1 MILIGLGANL
11 TSHQYGPPRATLE
24 AALDAIGASGIEV
37 MAVSRWYGSAP
48 VPASDQ
54 PHYVNIVAALK
65 TKLDA
70 SALLTFLHEIER
82 AFGRTRAARNAARV
96 IDIDLLDYNGEVS
109 SEWPRLPHPA
119 MEERAFVLVPLLDIA
134 PDWRHPVTNVIV
146 SDLVARVSKHASVC
160 LLNDVCDGE

>member
-24 AALDAIGASGIEV
+24 AALDAIGAAGIEV
-37 MAVSRWYGSAP
+37 MAVSRWYESAP

-54 PHYVNIVAALK
+54 PHYVNIVAALE

-70 SALLTFLHEIER
+70 SALLTSLHEIES

-134 PDWRHPVTNVIV
+134 PGWRHPVTDVMI
-146 SDLVARVSKHASVC
+146 SDLVARVSDHASVY
-160 LLNDVCDGE
+160 LLNDVCDEE